1 LTPEDTLGRLRP
13 WIGPQARQLT
23 GLIEPHELPRWV
35 PGKLLIA
42 SAPQAWGG
50 VSLRAYHYQGLD
62 VEVPAMRDFMIVVYQ
77 HGLTPMNR
85 RVDAGWR
92 HEDLIPGDV
101 SLLTRAEQSHW
112 CWSEDI
118 EVVHLYLTRA
128 LLARVSSE
136 VFEREIEDVRLLD
149 ILKSHD
155 PTICRLATALA
166 DEARATAMGGQL
178 YVDSIANQLC
188 VHILRNY
195 STVSFR
201 PRTPR
206 RGLSNAQA
214 QQVRTYVEGHLDR
227 TLSLEELGALLRI
240 SPWHFLRQFKLRFG
254 CPPHAFIVRRCIER
268 AKTLMASAGL
278 SLKEI
283 AQRSGFADQSHL
295 TRVFRRFEGTTPR
308 AFRDDE
314 GNL

>member
-1 LTPEDTLGRLRP
+1 
-13 WIGPQARQLT
+13 
-23 GLIEPHELPRWV
+23 
-35 PGKLLIA
+35 
-42 SAPQAWGG
+42 
-50 VSLRAYHYQGLD
+50 
-62 VEVPAMRDFMIVVYQ
+62 MIVVYQ
-77 HGLTPMNR
+77 QGLTPMNR

-92 HEDLIPGDV
+92 HEDLSPGDV
-101 SLLTRAEQSHW
+101 SMLTRAEPSHW

-118 EVVHLYLTRA
+118 DVVHLYVTRA

-155 PTICRLATALA
+155 PTICRLASALA
-166 DEARATAMGGQL
+166 GEAQASAMGGQL

-206 RGLSNAQA
+206 RGLSNVQA
-214 QQVRTYVEGHLDR
+214 QQIRTYVDRHLDR
-227 TLSLEELGALLRI
+227 ALSLDELGALLRL

-254 CPPHAFIVRRCIER
+254 CPPHAFVVRRRIER
-268 AKTLMASAGL
+268 AKALLSAAEL

-283 AQRSGFADQSHL
+283 AQRTGFADQSHL

-308 AFRDDE
+308 AFRDDDR
-314 GNL
+314 GL